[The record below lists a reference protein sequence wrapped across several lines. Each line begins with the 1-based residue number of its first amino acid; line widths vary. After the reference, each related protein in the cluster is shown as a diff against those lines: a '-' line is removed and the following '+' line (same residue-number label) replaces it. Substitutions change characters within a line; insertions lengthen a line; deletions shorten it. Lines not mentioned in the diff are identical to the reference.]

1 MLEIKKD
8 LGQYFTPK
16 FISEFMVK
24 LIKKKKI

>member
-1 MLEIKKD
+1 MLDLKKD
-8 LGQYFTPK
+8 LGQYFTPE